1 MVWFYKIRFSYFK
14 HDKIIQQVGE
24 IMKYL
29 RQLMI
34 ILIPYLI
41 GIILQLTFNLPIP
54 GSVIG
59 LILLF
64 LGLQIGIIKVE
75 MIEELCEFLLSNM
88 SFFFIPAGVG
98 LMTAFG
104 VLKGKWIPFI
114 IIVVFS
120 TCLVWIVTAF
130 VVKFLRSGRKYE

>member
-1 MVWFYKIRFSYFK
+1 MR
-14 HDKIIQQVGE
+14 
-24 IMKYL
+24 YL

-34 ILIPYLI
+34 VLIPYVL
-41 GIILQLTFNLPIP
+41 GTVLQLTLKLPIP

-64 LGLQIGIIKVE
+64 LGLPIGIVKIE

-88 SFFFIPAGVG
+88 SFLFIPAGVG

-104 VLKGKWIPFI
+104 VLKGKWIPFMV
-114 IIVVFS
+114 IVIFS
-120 TCLVWIVTAF
+120 TCVVWIVTAL
-130 VVKFLRSGRKYE
+130 VVKTLRKGRLHE

>member
-1 MVWFYKIRFSYFK
+1 
-14 HDKIIQQVGE
+14 
-24 IMKYL
+24 MKYL

-34 ILIPYLI
+34 ILIPYFI
-41 GIILQLTFNLPIP
+41 GMGLQLAFNLPIP

-64 LGLQIGIIKVE
+64 LGLQLGLIHVE
-75 MIEELCEFLLSNM
+75 MIEDFCEFLLSNM

-114 IIVVFS
+114 IIVFFS
-120 TCLVWIVTAF
+120 TCLVWIVTAL
-130 VVKFLRSGRKYE
+130 VVKFLRKGQQYE

>member
-1 MVWFYKIRFSYFK
+1 
-14 HDKIIQQVGE
+14 
-24 IMKYL
+24 MKYL

-34 ILIPYLI
+34 ILIPYVI
-41 GIILQLTFNLPIP
+41 GTVLQITLHLPIP

-64 LGLQIGIIKVE
+64 LGLQIGIIKIE
-75 MIEELCEFLLSNM
+75 MIEEFCEFLLSNM

-98 LMTAFG
+98 LMTAFS

-114 IIVVFS
+114 IIVVLS

-130 VVKFLRSGRKYE
+130 VVKNLRKGR

>member
-1 MVWFYKIRFSYFK
+1 
-14 HDKIIQQVGE
+14 
-24 IMKYL
+24 MKYL

-34 ILIPYLI
+34 ILIPYII
-41 GIILQLTFNLPIP
+41 GVVLQLIFNLPIP

-59 LILLF
+59 LVLLF
-64 LGLQIGIIKVE
+64 LGLQVGIVKVE
-75 MIEELCEFLLSNM
+75 MIEELCDFLLSNM

-98 LMTAFG
+98 LMTSFG

-114 IIVVFS
+114 IIIVFS

-130 VVKFLRSGRKYE
+130 VVKILRKGRKC

>member
-1 MVWFYKIRFSYFK
+1 MR
-14 HDKIIQQVGE
+14 
-24 IMKYL
+24 YL

-34 ILIPYLI
+34 VLIPYVL
-41 GIILQLTFNLPIP
+41 GTVLQLTLKLPIP

-64 LGLQIGIIKVE
+64 LGLQIGIVKIE

-88 SFFFIPAGVG
+88 SFLFIPAGVG

-104 VLKGKWIPFI
+104 VLKGKWIPFMI
-114 IIVVFS
+114 IEI
-120 TCLVWIVTAF
+120 
-130 VVKFLRSGRKYE
+130 GRAHV

>member
-1 MVWFYKIRFSYFK
+1 
-14 HDKIIQQVGE
+14 
-24 IMKYL
+24 MKYL

-41 GIILQLTFNLPIP
+41 GVILQLIFNLPIP

-59 LILLF
+59 IILLF

-104 VLKGKWIPFI
+104 ILKGKWIPFI
-114 IIVVFS
+114 IIIVFS

-130 VVKFLRSGRKYE
+130 VVKFLRKGRKL

>member
-1 MVWFYKIRFSYFK
+1 
-14 HDKIIQQVGE
+14 
-24 IMKYL
+24 MKYL

-34 ILIPYLI
+34 ILIPYI
-41 GIILQLTFNLPIP
+41 VGTILQLMFKLPIP
-54 GSVIG
+54 GAVIG

-64 LGLQIGIIKVE
+64 LGLQIGIVKVE
-75 MIEELCEFLLSNM
+75 MIEEVCEFLLSNM

-114 IIVVFS
+114 VIVVLS
-120 TCLVWIVTAF
+120 TCLVWIVTAL
-130 VVKFLRSGRKYE
+130 VVKFLRKGRLYE

>member
-1 MVWFYKIRFSYFK
+1 
-14 HDKIIQQVGE
+14 
-24 IMKYL
+24 MKYL

-34 ILIPYLI
+34 ILIPYII
-41 GIILQLTFNLPIP
+41 GAILQLVFKLPIP
-54 GSVIG
+54 GAVIG

-64 LGLQIGIIKVE
+64 LGLQIGIVKVE
-75 MIEELCEFLLSNM
+75 MIEEVCEFILSNM

-114 IIVVFS
+114 IIVVVS
-120 TCLVWIVTAF
+120 TMLVWIVTAF
-130 VVKFLRSGRKYE
+130 VVKFLRRGRLYE

>member
-1 MVWFYKIRFSYFK
+1 
-14 HDKIIQQVGE
+14 
-24 IMKYL
+24 MKYL
-29 RQLMI
+29 RQIMI

-41 GIILQLTFNLPIP
+41 GTILQLLFNLPIP
-54 GSVIG
+54 GAVIG

-64 LGLQIGIIKVE
+64 LALQIGIVKAY
-75 MIEELCEFLLSNM
+75 MIEDVCEFLLSNM

-114 IIVVFS
+114 IIVVIS

-130 VVKFLRSGRKYE
+130 VVKFLRKGCQNE

>member
-1 MVWFYKIRFSYFK
+1 
-14 HDKIIQQVGE
+14 
-24 IMKYL
+24 MKYL
-29 RQLMI
+29 RQLMV
-34 ILIPYLI
+34 ILIPYII
-41 GIILQLTFNLPIP
+41 GVILQLALNLPIP

-64 LGLQIGIIKVE
+64 IGLQIGLIKIE

-130 VVKFLRSGRKYE
+130 VVKLLRKGRLI

>member
-1 MVWFYKIRFSYFK
+1 MR
-14 HDKIIQQVGE
+14 
-24 IMKYL
+24 YL

-34 ILIPYLI
+34 VLIPYVL
-41 GIILQLTFNLPIP
+41 GTVLQLILKLPIP

-64 LGLQIGIIKVE
+64 LGLQIGIVKIE

-88 SFFFIPAGVG
+88 SFLFIPAGVG

-104 VLKGKWIPFI
+104 VLKGKWIPFM

-120 TCLVWIVTAF
+120 TCVVWIVTAL
-130 VVKFLRSGRKYE
+130 VVKILRKGRLHE

>member
-1 MVWFYKIRFSYFK
+1 
-14 HDKIIQQVGE
+14 
-24 IMKYL
+24 MKYL

-34 ILIPYLI
+34 ILIPYI
-41 GIILQLTFNLPIP
+41 VGTVLQITLHLPIP
-54 GSVIG
+54 GAVIG

-64 LGLQIGIIKVE
+64 LGLQIGIVKFE

-104 VLKGKWIPFI
+104 VLKGKWISFI
-114 IIVVFS
+114 IIVVLS

-130 VVKFLRSGRKYE
+130 VVKTLRKGR

>member
-1 MVWFYKIRFSYFK
+1 MPLATWVALMR
-14 HDKIIQQVGE
+14 GE
-24 IMKYL
+24 IVKYL

-34 ILIPYLI
+34 ILVPYLMGTI
-41 GIILQLTFNLPIP
+41 VQIIFKLPIP

-59 LILLF
+59 LVLLF

-75 MIEELCEFLLSNM
+75 MIEELCEFFLSNM

-104 VLKGKWIPFI
+104 VLKGRWIPFI
-114 IIVVFS
+114 IIVIVS
-120 TCLVWIVTAF
+120 TCLVWIVTAL
-130 VVKFLRSGRKYE
+130 VVKFLRGGRRYE